1 MNGSRPGEICL
12 RVHSLCHSESAYPA
26 AETFTNGESM
36 LRESSNPAIAVF
48 LSKFTA
54 VATEHM
60 DWHSV
65 KIKLVA
71 SAYVAPNFPPPE
83 YITSVRSLVFHNGS
97 ILLMRNR
104 DGARILPGGRLE
116 PGETLLD
123 ALRREIREE
132 AGVRIRDIHR
142 LGFVHLRHRT
152 PKPPQYA
159 YPYPDFFW
167 LVFRAHAHGK
177 RVRPQEPDDNQI
189 SAEFVPLAQLG
200 SLNLRPLDRAYLA
213 AATQGLSENR
223 GSD

>member
-1 MNGSRPGEICL
+1 MVRVSANSLISAFL
-12 RVHSLCHSESAYPA
+12 RNY
-26 AETFTNGESM
+26 
-36 LRESSNPAIAVF
+36 
-48 LSKFTA
+48 TA

-65 KIKLVA
+65 KIKLGA
-71 SAYVAPNFPPPE
+71 SAYVTHDLPPPD

-132 AGVRIRDIHR
+132 AGVRIVDVHS
-142 LGFVHLRHRT
+142 LGFVHLRHQT

-167 LVFRAHAHGK
+167 LVFQARAHSNH
-177 RVRPQEPDDNQI
+177 VRPQEPDDYQI
-189 SAEFVPLAQLG
+189 SAEFVPVASLG
-200 SLNLRPLDRAYLA
+200 NLRLRPLDQAYLA
-213 AATQGLSENR
+213 AAKR
-223 GSD
+223 DP